1 MQSEPE
7 AVNKSSTNSS
17 KKIAL
22 SMGNAII
29 NRETIAHRGDWHA
42 FFFVD

>member
-1 MQSEPE
+1 LFS
-7 AVNKSSTNSS
+7 AANNRRWITS

-29 NRETIAHRGDWHA
+29 NRENIVDQGDWHA
-42 FFFVD
+42 FFFVG